1 MKDPVDMLWQDKEI
15 RFDNKFEQLEL
26 RRGEFL
32 IDTMSK
38 IVDTKG
44 NNGDNGELQVRKK
57 WSMQYS
63 VVVLC
68 SDYWSCFDEPLGAG
82 YKPSTDVDFCE

>member
-1 MKDPVDMLWQDKEI
+1 MLWQDKEI

-38 IVDTKG
+38 IEDTKG
-44 NNGDNGELQVRKK
+44 NNGDNGELQVSIARNRCLL
-57 WSMQYS
+57 SS
-63 VVVLC
+63 IVVI
-68 SDYWSCFDEPLGAG
+68 
-82 YKPSTDVDFCE
+82 

>member
-38 IVDTKG
+38 IEDTKG
-44 NNGDNGELQVRKK
+44 NNGDNGDLQVCLFLTRNPCLL
-57 WSMQYS
+57 SS
-63 VVVLC
+63 VVL
-68 SDYWSCFDEPLGAG
+68 
-82 YKPSTDVDFCE
+82 